1 MGYYGSEMNAPEGQG
16 SISGLYMDAKYY
28 QAYPPGMKMTDG
40 IPADVM
46 AVIDPHWSQFPPAN
60 PLIPHFFGV
69 LFFFLWI
76 ISFLGNGCVIY
87 IFLKVKSLRTPINMF
102 VVNLAFS
109 DLVMM
114 TTMGPTVT
122 INVFMQ
128 RYWAWGA
135 FGCKLYG
142 FTGAVCGV
150 VSILSMVVIG
160 YDRYNVIVKG
170 FNGVKI
176 NAGKAMAIILAI
188 WCYSI
193 AISLPPLMD
202 KWGGYTT
209 EGMLFTCSYD
219 YLKDDWN
226 SKSYVIFGFFFCY
239 LIPMVMVFFFYSS
252 IVKAVWAHEHA
263 LREQA
268 KKMNVDSLR
277 SNANTSVETAE
288 VRIAKVAVTNVSLWA
303 AIWSPYAFVVL
314 TAVMGSKASVTP
326 LWSQV
331 PSFCAKTAS
340 CLNPIIFAMSH
351 PKYRQALTTE
361 MPCLGIEEHQNDDN
375 QTKNETVK
383 S

>member
-1 MGYYGSEMNAPEGQG
+1 MGYGAPANEAAGSV
-16 SISGLYMDAKYY
+16 SGLYLDSKYY

-40 IPADVM
+40 IPEDVM

-69 LFFFLWI
+69 LFFFLWT
-76 ISFLGNGCVIY
+76 ISFFGNGCVIY
-87 IFLKVKSLRTPINMF
+87 IFLKVKSLRTPTNMF
-102 VVNLAFS
+102 VVNLALS

-122 INVFMQ
+122 VNVFMQ

-142 FTGAVCGV
+142 FTGAVCGTA
-150 VSILSMVVIG
+150 SILFMVVIG

-170 FNGVKI
+170 MSGQKI
-176 NAGKAMAIILAI
+176 NAGKAMAIILAV
-188 WCYSI
+188 WGYSV

-202 KWGGYTT
+202 LWGGYTT

-219 YLKDDWN
+219 YLSEDWN
-226 SKSYVIFGFFFCY
+226 SKSYVLFGFFFCY
-239 LIPMVMVFFFYSS
+239 LFPMVLVFFFYSS
-252 IVKAVWAHEHA
+252 IVQAVWAHEHA

-268 KKMNVDSLR
+268 KKMGVDSLR
-277 SNANTSVETAE
+277 SNANNSAETAE

-303 AIWSPYAFVVL
+303 LIWTPYAFVVL
-314 TAVMGSKASVTP
+314 SAVIGSKASVTP
-326 LWSQV
+326 LLSQV

-340 CLNPIIFAMSH
+340 CLNPIVFAMSH
-351 PKYRQALTTE
+351 PKYREALTTE
-361 MPCLGIEEHQNDDN
+361 LPCLGVEEYAADDN
-375 QTKNETVK
+375 KTMETKPEK
-383 S
+383 A